1 MFFQEEKRIA
11 FVFSYIWSILDEK
24 IVSDSSDVTVVA
36 RVILAVCRDDSSLF
50 NFFGGRQ
57 CAWNLIRVRIYG
69 SLIVGRMYSW
79 VINGD
84 AIA

>member
-57 CAWNLIRVRIYG
+57 CAWNFIRVSNIRKFNCWKNV
-69 SLIVGRMYSW
+69 LLDDQW
-79 VINGD
+79 
-84 AIA
+84 